1 MEDNNFLVGD
11 KVVIGTS
18 IREDGEIKHQFFTM
32 TGPAYVVEYDD
43 GTAETADHDDIILAP
58 EDFVAPVVGF
68 KYATIEILREKE
80 TIFDSPTS
88 GKYFVREWTVTDGER
103 EERSGTFFKTMNEA
117 ENYVNEYQS

>member
-1 MEDNNFLVGD
+1 MDKSLSLKVKSGFAWSMLGVFSGRLLQFIGD
-11 KVVIGTS
+11 IILS
-18 IREDGEIKHQFFTM
+18 R
-32 TGPAYVVEYDD
+32 
-43 GTAETADHDDIILAP
+43 ILAP